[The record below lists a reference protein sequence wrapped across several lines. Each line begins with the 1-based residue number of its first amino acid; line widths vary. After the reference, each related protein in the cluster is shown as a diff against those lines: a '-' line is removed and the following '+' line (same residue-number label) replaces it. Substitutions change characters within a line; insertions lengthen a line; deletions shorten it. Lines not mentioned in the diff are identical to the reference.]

1 MGESYRK
8 IAGHLLCLVLAAGLA
23 LFASAG
29 ASAAQE
35 RLTER
40 QIIRALQPAPQTR
53 GLSGSSTDNARAP
66 EDRRFIDELRKLPAR
81 SLTLADREHVALIA
95 ETRPKI
101 DLEVYFEY
109 NSASL
114 AYEAVP
120 ALVTLGRA
128 LVSPELK
135 GKVFMIG
142 GHTDAKGGDEYN
154 LDLSK
159 RRAQAV
165 ERFLE
170 QNFDLHAEN
179 FLVVGFGKE
188 QLKNKADPFAAENRR
203 VQIVTMADQ
212 AVASQ

>member
-1 MGESYRK
+1 MGDRYRN
-8 IAGHLLCLVLAAGLA
+8 IAGHLLRLVLAGGLA
-23 LFASAG
+23 FFASAG

-40 QIIRALQPAPQTR
+40 EIIRALQPAPQTR
-53 GLSGSSTDNARAP
+53 GLSGSSTDHARAA
-66 EDRRFIDELRKLPAR
+66 EDRRFIDELRQLQAR

-95 ETRPKI
+95 ATKPKI

-109 NSASL
+109 NSATL

-120 ALVTLGRA
+120 ALVVLGRA
-128 LVSPELK
+128 LTSPELK
-135 GKVFMIG
+135 GKLFMIG

-159 RRAQAV
+159 RRAETV

-170 QNFDLHAEN
+170 QNFDLKPEN

-212 AVASQ
+212 AVASR

>member
-1 MGESYRK
+1 MLGENAEVARLEAAAMDASERREDRPFFF
-8 IAGHLLCLVLAAGLA
+8 GTLQVQEVLSEKLHAYLSEAELPWNKRE
-23 LFASAG
+23 G
-29 ASAAQE
+29 ATQ
-35 RLTER
+35 
-40 QIIRALQPAPQTR
+40 QFG
-53 GLSGSSTDNARAP
+53 GLSGVSYLNAR
-66 EDRRFIDELRKLPAR
+66 
-81 SLTLADREHVALIA
+81 LAQDGDHVWR
-95 ETRPKI
+95 TP
-101 DLEVYFEY
+101 
-109 NSASL
+109 
-114 AYEAVP
+114 EAVP

-128 LVSPELK
+128 LSSPELK
-135 GKVFMIG
+135 GKMFMIG

-179 FLVVGFGKE
+179 FFVVGFGKE